1 LGIPQK
7 ARDSHFPTAPAA
19 IYPPS
24 SRLTVQMSY
33 YDVCGTWGQVNRMRY
48 PLSPPSSN
56 RVKANRYVLHTDAIL
71 ATPFGTGQPAAQE
84 QQDDMTPFST
94 PEFPWH
100 H

>member
-33 YDVCGTWGQVNRMRY
+33 YDVCGTWGQVM
-48 PLSPPSSN
+48 SSQALPDN
-56 RVKANRYVLHTDAIL
+56 W
-71 ATPFGTGQPAAQE
+71 
-84 QQDDMTPFST
+84 
-94 PEFPWH
+94 FPH
-100 H
+100 